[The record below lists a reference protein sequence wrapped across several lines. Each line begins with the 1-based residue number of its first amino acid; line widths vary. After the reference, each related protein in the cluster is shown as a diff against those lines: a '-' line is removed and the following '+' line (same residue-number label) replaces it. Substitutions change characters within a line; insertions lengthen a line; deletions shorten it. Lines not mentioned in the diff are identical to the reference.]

1 MAPAERRLLVLALI
15 AVPLAV
21 AGLRTVG
28 MRRTQSILRRLPS
41 ASLCGGRIEPSRVA
55 RIVEIASRR
64 GIIRAKC
71 LPLSLT
77 LQSLLAGSGVSADL
91 RLGVRKYGGR
101 LEAHAWVEH
110 EGMALLEAAGV
121 HDRFTAFTRA
131 IGAQRAAR
139 P

>member
-15 AVPLAV
+15 VVPLAV
-21 AGLRTVG
+21 AGLRTIG

-41 ASLCGGRIEPSRVA
+41 AGLWGGRIEPSRVA

-77 LQSLLAGSGVSADL
+77 LQSLLAVSGVSAEL
-91 RLGVRKYGGR
+91 RLGVRKCGGR

-110 EGMALLEAAGV
+110 DGMPLLEAAGA

-139 P
+139 S